1 LASRAGTFQLIRGLF
16 TPEEIRELVHPDI
29 WEAGHGVTG
38 IMSTVERALKD
49 VQLDAVQEVAVAEQC
64 TYMRNQLL
72 RDADWASMK
81 HSLEVR
87 LPLVDRP
94 VTESLG
100 PALPLS
106 RAGGK
111 KSLAQA
117 LHKPLPDAVL
127 RRRKTGF
134 ALPMQEWVGEDIA
147 AGKLLSPSRELLH
160 PDGRAAVDRLHAGVP
175 GGRTHWSRPWALHCL
190 ASWLQT
196 VS

>member
-1 LASRAGTFQLIRGLF
+1 MASRASTFHLIRGLF

-49 VQLDAVQEVAVAEQC
+49 VQLDAVQEVAIAEQC

-94 VTESLG
+94 LTELLG
-100 PALPLS
+100 PALPRS
-106 RAGGK
+106 RSGGK
-111 KSLAQA
+111 RALAQA
-117 LHKPLPDAVL
+117 LRKPLPDSVL
-127 RRRKTGF
+127 YRRKTGF
-134 ALPMQEWVGEDIA
+134 ALPMQQWIAEDIG

-160 PDGRAAVDRLHAGVP
+160 PDGRAVVDRLVAGVP
-175 GGRTHWSRPWALHCL
+175 SGRTHWSRPWALHCL
-190 ASWLQT
+190 TSWLQT
-196 VS
+196 TK